1 MKPNNTKL
9 LAVVWLVLL
18 CTMTVHGQNTGSI
31 KGNISDFE
39 TKEAVPFAQLLMKP
53 INKEAITNEGGA
65 YLFESI
71 PAGTYTIEIYM
82 LGYQR
87 TQAKVKISAG
97 KSTVLNLAI
106 TPEVTVINEVTIS
119 ATKLSNTVKTIGSP
133 VYVIGKHEMEQVE
146 GRNIDEAL
154 TMVPGVFTEDRFHG
168 ASNVVSFRGV
178 GLHTHVTRGILVL
191 VDGVSV
197 NEAMGRV
204 SFEGIDMQNAEK
216 IEIIKGPVSAL
227 YGPNGITG
235 VINIIER
242 NPQKGFHGSIKAGV
256 GSYGS
261 KQLSANI
268 NGGSGKFSYL
278 VKGNYTYS
286 DGYQDRSQFDN
297 KTFGTKLSYDF
308 GNYGT
313 LRFGV
318 DYILSD
324 AQYPGPLD
332 SAQYFSQSRESSNK
346 YTGSDKTLTRI
357 NLSHEKKWSNN
368 FSLFSNLYY
377 RGRLDDGHY
386 RDSMWG
392 HDDLKLFGG
401 EVRAQNV
408 FDIGSKKNML
418 SVGVKF
424 DNEIGYQSNFL
435 RDTDTGEILDMV
447 DDGES
452 LYQMFGTY
460 IQNEYTFFKKLT
472 LNIGLRFDLVN
483 YRFNDLFDPD
493 HATQTNT
500 ISAFSPKLGLEYNPK
515 DNLTVYANYGKGFNP
530 PQISQL
536 FIGSTYSGRPNPDL
550 KPEYLTNIEVGV
562 RGDIAKSLQY
572 QLSFF
577 NMKFKD
583 QIVGEGD
590 PPYYENVGDTQHSG
604 VEAYLEYKIME
615 GLSAYVV
622 YSYLYTAFLQ
632 NPDYEG
638 NTLRKTPPNQL
649 GTGIRY
655 NTKFGTTLSID
666 YKFMDK
672 YFMDND
678 NVNVYDGHSLLN
690 AKVIQ
695 KWKSF
700 FGSLRV
706 DNIFGANYATWAYA
720 SQEFNSATRQM
731 EWEKSYYPGWPTSFS
746 FSLGYSF

>member
-1 MKPNNTKL
+1 
-9 LAVVWLVLL
+9 
-18 CTMTVHGQNTGSI
+18 I
-31 KGNISDFE
+31 KGNITDFD
-39 TKEAVPFAQLLMKP
+39 TNEAVPFAQLLIKS
-53 INKEAITNEGGA
+53 INKEAVTNEDGE
-65 YLFESI
+65 YFLKSI
-71 PAGTYTIEIYM
+71 PVGTYTIELYM

-87 TQAKVKISAG
+87 IQVKVKVNTG
-97 KSTVLNLAI
+97 KSTTLNLAI

-119 ATKLSNTVKTIGSP
+119 ATKLSNTVKTIGAP

-146 GRNIDEAL
+146 GRNIEEAL

-168 ASNVVSFRGV
+168 GANVVSFRGV

-191 VDGVSV
+191 VDGVSI

-216 IEIIKGPVSAL
+216 VEIIKGPVSAL

-235 VINIIER
+235 VINIVGR
-242 NPQKGFHGSIKAGV
+242 APQEGLHGNIKAGG
-256 GSYGS
+256 GSFGS
-261 KQLSANI
+261 KQLSANL
-268 NGGSGKFSYL
+268 NGSNGKFSYL
-278 VKGNYTYS
+278 VKGNYVYS
-286 DGYQDRSQFDN
+286 DGYQNRSVYDN
-297 KTFGTKLSYDF
+297 KNFGVKLGYDF
-308 GNYGT
+308 KNLGSF
-313 LRFGV
+313 RFGA

-332 SAQYFSQSRESSNK
+332 SAQYFSGSRESGNK
-346 YTGSDKTLTRI
+346 YTGSDKILTRI
-357 NLSHEKKWSNN
+357 NLSHEKKWQNN
-368 FSLFSNLYY
+368 FSLFSNLYF

-401 EVRAQNV
+401 EVRAQHI
-408 FDIGSKKNML
+408 FDIHNDKNML
-418 SVGVKF
+418 SAGIKF
-424 DNEIGYQSNFL
+424 DNEIGYQSNYL
-435 RDTDTGEILDMV
+435 RDTDTGEVLNMV

-452 LYQMFGTY
+452 IYQMFGAY
-460 IQNEYTFFKKLT
+460 IQDEYTFYNKLT
-472 LNIGLRFDLVN
+472 LNVGLRYDIVN
-483 YRFNDLFDPD
+483 YKYDDLFDSTQV
-493 HATQTNT
+493 TQTNS
-500 ISAFSPKLGLEYNPK
+500 ISAFSPKIGLAFNPK
-515 DNLTVYANYGKGFNP
+515 DNLTIYANYGQGFNP

-536 FIGSTYSGRPNPDL
+536 FIGSAYSGRPNPDL

-562 RGDIAKSLQY
+562 RGDIAQKLQY

-577 NMKFKD
+577 NMNFKD

-604 VEAYLEYKIME
+604 IEAYLEYQIME

-622 YSYLYTAFLQ
+622 YSYLYTVFLN

-638 NTLRKTPPNQL
+638 NTLRKTPANQL

-672 YFMDND
+672 YYMDND

-695 KWKSF
+695 RWKSLF
-700 FGSLRV
+700 ASLRV
-706 DNIFGANYATWAYA
+706 DNILDANYATWAYA
-720 SQEFNSATRQM
+720 SQEFNPATRQM
-731 EWEKSYYPGWPTSFS
+731 EWEKSYYPGWTTSFS
-746 FSLGYSF
+746 ISLGYSF